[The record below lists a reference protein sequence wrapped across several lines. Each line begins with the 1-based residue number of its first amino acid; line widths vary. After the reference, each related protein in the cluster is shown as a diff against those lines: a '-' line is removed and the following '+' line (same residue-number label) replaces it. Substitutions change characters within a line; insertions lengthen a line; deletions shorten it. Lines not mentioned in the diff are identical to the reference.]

1 VQKPDKDIF
10 RGNLIKY
17 TQKAF
22 RMLPEMNKPCILDIG
37 CGSGVPT
44 MELARLSN
52 GQIVGTDIN
61 QTLLDKLN
69 RKIKEAGLTHRVETV
84 RCSMSEMNFREESF
98 DIIWA
103 EGSIWVIGFKRG
115 LKEWKKFLK
124 SGGYLVIHDEIKG
137 IYKKRKQISNYG
149 YELLDFF
156 TLSEDVWWTEYY
168 APMEKHINDLK
179 IKYADEHKDVQKLRS
194 EQQEIDLFKKNP
206 KLFKSVFY
214 ILRRE

>member
-1 VQKPDKDIF
+1 MQKPDKDIF

-69 RKIKEAGLTHRVETV
+69 RKIKEAGLTHRVKTV
-84 RCSMSEMNFREESF
+84 RCSISEMNFKEESF

-103 EGSIWVIGFKRG
+103 EGYIWGIGFIRG
-115 LKEWKKFLK
+115 LKEWKRFLK
-124 SGGYLVIHDEIKG
+124 PGGYLVIHDEIND
-137 IYKKRKQISNYG
+137 INKKLKQISDCG
-149 YELLDFF
+149 YELLEHFL
-156 TLSEDVWWTEYY
+156 LSEDIWWNEYY
-168 APMEKHINDLK
+168 EPLEKHINDLR
-179 IKYADEHKDVQKLRS
+179 IKYADENKDVQKL
-194 EQQEIDLFKKNP
+194 EKEEQEIDMFKKNP
-206 KLFKSVFY
+206 ELFKSVFY

>member
-1 VQKPDKDIF
+1 M
-10 RGNLIKY
+10 
-17 TQKAF
+17 A
-22 RMLPEMNKPCILDIG
+22 
-37 CGSGVPT
+37 
-44 MELARLSN
+44 LARLSN

>member
-1 VQKPDKDIF
+1 MQKPDKDIF

-22 RMLPEMNKPCILDIG
+22 RMLPEMNKPYILDIG

-44 MELARLSN
+44 MELARLTN
-52 GQIVGTDIN
+52 GQVVGIDID

-69 RKIKEAGLTHRVETV
+69 SKIKEAGLSHRIKTV
-84 RCSMSEMNFREESF
+84 RCTISEINFREKSF

-103 EGSIWVIGFKRG
+103 EGSIWVIGFRKG
-115 LKEWKKFLK
+115 LKEWKRFLK
-124 SGGYLVIHDEIKG
+124 PGGYLVIHDEVKDIH
-137 IYKKRKQISNYG
+137 KKRKQISNYG

-168 APMEKHINDLK
+168 EPLEKHIIDLR
-179 IKYADEHKDVQKLRS
+179 IKYANEHEDIQELKK
-194 EQQEIDLFKKNP
+194 EQQEIDMFKKNP
-206 KLFKSVFY
+206 ELFKSVFY